1 MINKVFLIGNL
12 GRDPEVRRL
21 ESGVAVAK
29 FSLATNEN
37 YKDKNGEWQTLTEWH
52 DVVAWRGLAER
63 VERELKKGKL
73 AYVEGKL
80 THRKYQDKDGN
91 DRYVTEVLA
100 NVIRLL
106 ERRESAGDYTANMP
120 GAENMPPAVAA
131 NNPVDSTA
139 TKTQQPVVTNDANTS
154 DAGGSG
160 VDDDLPF

>member
-29 FSLATNEN
+29 FPLATNEN

-63 VERELKKGKL
+63 IERELKKGKL

-100 NVIRLL
+100 NVVRLL
-106 ERRESAGDYTANMP
+106 ERREGGGDYASNMP
-120 GAENMPPAVAA
+120 GEENMPPSAVTT
-131 NNPVDSTA
+131 NPTTSA
-139 TKTQQPVVTNDANTS
+139 QTKQPMVTNDVEPSN
-154 DAGGSG
+154 GGNSN